1 MGDESTMFG
10 GKTRTKRERREQQLG
25 GAAGGGT
32 TDGLFGYGLR
42 LKDTDPARRHAHT
55 ILPDIHGSTLD
66 TSSGAHYVSP
76 FLTCGNCNEVRF
88 VNAATVSRALG
99 LVPRGGRN
107 LPPEVLPVCSLCG
120 RTDKWHVGA
129 RDMQEEMGLDV
140 AAFKRQL
147 KLQRIC
153 SIIIQALYRGHLGRR
168 YAKRRREE
176 RQKQN
181 TLEKKSATLIQS
193 TYRRHFAKRKAAC
206 LRSLRLINSAHA
218 SVLSRAVY
226 GWTETEGHINGRMKC
241 FWWKTD
247 AELRLLKKD
256 YRLLV
261 RRKGNKPP
269 LHVTEANIHEVARRV
284 GLLLDM
290 FATRI
295 QKRWRGIMGREFLAV
310 FRRELVRLREVK
322 AAAVY
327 RIQRTYRGWKARDA
341 VAVRQMAR
349 WKAGADGGYLHGRRL
364 QREAAAQSVRDAKLK
379 AYYLRE
385 KREETTAHM
394 TGKSLYKKFA
404 FKESAYADRK
414 LDNIMA
420 QYITARTDQARAAK
434 KEHWVEE
441 QRARVVRA
449 QRGKNFFLSKYFQAE
464 VEGRNKKIAER
475 AAKQLS
481 PFQTAGFF
489 TKERQKLLEHNQPVP
504 NIRDIDP
511 KYIVSKYR

>member
-1 MGDESTMFG
+1 MFG
-10 GKTRTKRERREQQLG
+10 GKTRTKRERREQRLDG
-25 GAAGGGT
+25 SGLAGGGA

-42 LKDTDPARRHAHT
+42 LRDGDPARRNAHT
-55 ILPDIHGSTLD
+55 ILPDIHGSTLA
-66 TSSGAHYVSP
+66 TQSGAHYVSP

-88 VNAATVSRALG
+88 VNAATVGRALG
-99 LVPRGGRN
+99 LVPRGGRT

-120 RTDKWHVGA
+120 RTDNWHIGA

-140 AAFKRQL
+140 EGFKRQL
-147 KLQRIC
+147 AEEKKAAVQIQRV
-153 SIIIQALYRGHLGRR
+153 YRGHLGRR
-168 YAKRRREE
+168 YARRRREE
-176 RQKQN
+176 RQKQSD
-181 TLEKKSATLIQS
+181 LERRSATLIQS
-193 TYRRHFAKRKAAC
+193 TYRRHFAKRKVAC
-206 LRSLRLINSAHA
+206 IRSLRLIWSAHP

-226 GWTETEGHINGRMKC
+226 GWTETEGHIDGRMKC

-269 LHVTEANIHEVARRV
+269 LHLVEANIHEVRRRV

-290 FATRI
+290 FVTRI

-341 VAVRQMAR
+341 VAVRHMVR
-349 WKAGADGGYLHGRRL
+349 WKRAQGEKYRHGRKL
-364 QREAAAQSVRDAKLK
+364 QRAASAQAVRDAKLK

-385 KREETTAHM
+385 KREEITAHM
-394 TGKSLYKKFA
+394 TGRCLYKKHA
-404 FKESAYADRK
+404 YKESAYADRK

-420 QYITARTDQARAAK
+420 SYLTARVGQAREAK
-434 KEHWVEE
+434 KEHWAEE
-441 QRARVVRA
+441 QRARTVRA
-449 QRGKNFFLSKYFQAE
+449 QRGKNFFLAKYFEAE
-464 VEGRNKKIAER
+464 VHERNTKIAER
-475 AAKQLS
+475 ASKQLS

-489 TKERQKLLEHNQPVP
+489 TKERHKLLEHNKPVP
-504 NIRDIDP
+504 NIRELDP
-511 KYIVSKYR
+511 KFIVSRNRK